1 VNPNQPSGG
10 PGPARQVSARWTD
23 SSKGDR
29 VFVSSNPSTRPR
41 TRQAGDLFQPV
52 TSSQPPAAAV
62 TDRLATPITPINGL
76 NHGGELPAA
85 PAPQS
90 GYALGARRWVGRAAG
105 LVVGTQGAV
114 IALVGSAALVL
125 VVGGMTMSATS
136 SHTESAVAGP
146 APGRLPASAVP
157 AVSAEQP
164 VTASPIDAP
173 AESAR
178 QAPATVY
185 YSPSP
190 PPVPAH
196 QQPSPPANR
205 VVPAR
210 LAPLPAPDHEPVL
223 PPPSS
228 PPPSTVTTDNAGYW
242 TITTGSRAEE
252 TEPPTIGT
260 KPCNCDVAK
269 REIHNQGDRSTEVDR
284 RREYRAQRAEY
295 RSTSGAREYRVSED
309 RKQER
314 QAVRPGATTAPR
326 PSPNREP

>member
-1 VNPNQPSGG
+1 VNLNQPSGG

-29 VFVSSNPSTRPR
+29 IFVSSNPSTRPR

-52 TSSQPPAAAV
+52 SSSQPPATVV
-62 TDRLATPITPINGL
+62 TDQQVTPITPINGL
-76 NHGGELPAA
+76 NQDGELPAA
-85 PAPQS
+85 PAPPS

-114 IALVGSAALVL
+114 IALVASAALVL

-136 SHTESAVAGP
+136 APTESAVAGP
-146 APGRLPASAVP
+146 TPGQLPATAVP
-157 AVSAEQP
+157 AISAENP

-173 AESAR
+173 AQAAR
-178 QAPATVY
+178 QTPATVY
-185 YSPSP
+185 SSATP
-190 PPVPAH
+190 PAPAH

-210 LAPLPAPDHEPVL
+210 LASPPAPDHEPVL
-223 PPPSS
+223 PPPP
-228 PPPSTVTTDNAGYW
+228 PPPSTATTENAGYW

-252 TEPPTIGT
+252 TQPPTTGT

-269 REIHNQGDRSTEVDR
+269 REIDSQGSRSTQVDQ

-295 RSTSGAREYRVSED
+295 RSTSRARESRDSED
-309 RKQER
+309 GKQDR
-314 QAVRPGATTAPR
+314 QVVRPGAKTEPR
-326 PSPNREP
+326 PSPNRGP